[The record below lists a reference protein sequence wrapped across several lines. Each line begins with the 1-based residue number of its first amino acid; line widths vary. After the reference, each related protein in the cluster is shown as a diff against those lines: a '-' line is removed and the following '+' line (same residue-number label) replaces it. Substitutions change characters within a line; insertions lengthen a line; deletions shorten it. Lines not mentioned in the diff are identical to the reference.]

1 MFQILVK
8 LVLQVLAVL
17 SSSGILVIFFLPV
30 LQVRNRFCNDSNSVM
45 SSCNLT
51 SSSGNKN

>member
-8 LVLQVLAVL
+8 PVLQVLAVL
-17 SSSGILVIFFLPV
+17 FSSGILVVFFLSV
-30 LQVRNRFCNDSNSVM
+30 LQARNRFCNDSNSVM